1 MPVLY
6 IASDQPRSGKTALA
20 ASLASQSWGA
30 GRRVAYFK
38 PLSSSADADPDVRFM
53 SASVL
58 PEARPA
64 PEPLPLPGEGDSAP
78 GGGLADG
85 DVARIASAVEE
96 LAGKTDLTIV
106 EGPSLSMAP
115 GQDGNLAVRLAE
127 VVDGGVLLIVRY
139 ERDLSGD
146 RVLDLCEP
154 FGQRLTGVLVNL
166 VTRYRE
172 REALL
177 EIAPAVRARGIDFL
191 GAIPEDRT
199 MLSVTVGQ
207 IAEHLGGRWV
217 MGWER
222 GRDLVENLLIGG
234 NIMDGGD
241 TYFGRKESKA
251 VIVRGDRPDI
261 QLAALS
267 GPTTCLILTGG
278 HEPIQYVHHQA
289 EQQEVP
295 VLVVDRDTLSTT
307 QALDTLLER
316 STFHH
321 TRKVERFQELL
332 GQSADVASIGVMN
345 V

>member
-6 IASDQPRSGKTALA
+6 IASDQPQSGKTALA
-20 ASLASQSWGA
+20 ASLASQMWRA

-38 PLSSSADADPDVRFM
+38 PFSSSPDADPDVEFV
-53 SASVL
+53 AATVL
-58 PEARPA
+58 PEAGP
-64 PEPLPLPGEGDSAP
+64 PPVPLPLSDAGESVPEDGATDEDINRITSA
-78 GGGLADG
+78 L
-85 DVARIASAVEE
+85 EE
-96 LAGKTDLTIV
+96 LGASTDLVIV

-115 GQDGNLAVRLAE
+115 GQEGNLSQRLAD

-139 ERDLSGD
+139 DKELSGD
-146 RVLDLCEP
+146 RVLELCEP
-154 FGQRLTGVLVNL
+154 FGQRLVGVLVNL
-166 VTRYRE
+166 VTRYKE
-172 REALL
+172 REARH

-191 GAIPEDRT
+191 GAIPEDRA

-217 MGWER
+217 MGEER
-222 GRDLVENLLIGG
+222 SQDLVENLLIGG
-234 NIMDGGD
+234 NIMDSGD
-241 TYFGRKESKA
+241 TYFGRKDSKA

-278 HEPIQYVHHQA
+278 HEPNQYVHHQA

-295 VLVVDRDTLSTT
+295 LMVVEQGTVSTAE
-307 QALDTLLER
+307 ALDTLLER

-321 TRKVERFQELL
+321 ARKVERFQELL
-332 GQSADVASIGVMN
+332 GLNADVTSIGVMGI
-345 V
+345 

>member
-6 IASDQPRSGKTALA
+6 IASDQPQSGKTALA
-20 ASLASQSWGA
+20 ASLASQMWRA
-30 GRRVAYFK
+30 GWRVAYFK
-38 PLSSSADADPDVRFM
+38 PLSSSADADPDVEFVA
-53 SASVL
+53 ASVL
-58 PEARPA
+58 PDAGP
-64 PEPLPLPGEGDSAP
+64 PPTPLSLPGAGDP
-78 GGGLADG
+78 VLEDGPADE
-85 DVARIASAVEE
+85 DVKRITSSLEE
-96 LAGKTDLTIV
+96 LARSADLVIV

-139 ERDLSGD
+139 DKDLSGD
-146 RVLDLCEP
+146 RVLALCEP
-154 FGQRLTGVLVNL
+154 FGQRLVGVMVNL
-166 VTRYRE
+166 VTRYKE
-172 REALL
+172 REARL
-177 EIAPAVRARGIDFL
+177 EIAPAVGARGIDFL

-217 MGWER
+217 MGEER
-222 GRDLVENLLIGG
+222 SHDLVENLLIGG
-234 NIMDGGD
+234 NIMDSSD

-267 GPTTCLILTGG
+267 GPTTCLVLTGG
-278 HEPIQYVHHQA
+278 HEPIQYVYHQA

-295 VLVVDRDTLSTT
+295 LLVVEQDTLSTA

-321 TRKVERFQELL
+321 PRKIERFQELL
-332 GQSADVASIGVMN
+332 GRGADVTSIGVMGI
-345 V
+345 